1 MKRLSGNLR
10 ASLVM
15 LAVRARPVTA
25 ETACRADPY
34 GADTHPERPMKTL
47 ALALALSLAPLAPSA
62 PKPVNYSG
70 SWTLDKARSKGLP
83 SFYDRVR
90 SQRLEIAQRGWHL
103 DVGVVVDIGEAAAD
117 TMRFVY
123 TINGAE
129 TRTVTAV
136 RGPGGM
142 MQVPTVLRA
151 VASADRQVHLT
162 IERDIALGQGSFHA
176 VSKEDWQLG
185 ADGNTLTVH
194 RADDT
199 PRGPMQSEMVFTR
212 SGH

>member
-1 MKRLSGNLR
+1 MKS
-10 ASLVM
+10 
-15 LAVRARPVTA
+15 
-25 ETACRADPY
+25 
-34 GADTHPERPMKTL
+34 L

-83 SFYDRVR
+83 PFYDQVR

-103 DVGVVVDIGEAAAD
+103 DVGVVVDVGGAAPD

-129 TRTVTAV
+129 TRTLTAV
-136 RGPGGM
+136 RGAGGM

-162 IERDIALGQGSFHA
+162 IERDIAIGDRSFHA
-176 VSKEDWQLG
+176 VSKEDWQLSANG
-185 ADGNTLTVH
+185 DTLTVH

-199 PRGPMQSEMVFTR
+199 PRGTMQSDMVFTR
-212 SGH
+212 SGR

>member
-1 MKRLSGNLR
+1 
-10 ASLVM
+10 
-15 LAVRARPVTA
+15 
-25 ETACRADPY
+25 
-34 GADTHPERPMKTL
+34 MKTL
-47 ALALALSLAPLAPSA
+47 ALALALSLGSVAPSL

-90 SQRLEIAQRGWHL
+90 SHRLQIAQRGWQL
-103 DVGVVVDIGEAAAD
+103 DVDVMVDIGEAAPD
-117 TMRFVY
+117 TIRFAY

-129 TRTVTAV
+129 TRTTTAV

-151 VASADRQVHLT
+151 VASPDRQVHLT
-162 IERDIALGQGSFHA
+162 IEREIAMGERTVHA
-176 VSKEDWQLG
+176 VSKEDWQLS

-199 PRGPMQSEMVFTR
+199 PRGTMQSDMVFTR
-212 SGH
+212 SGR